1 MILSTHNST
10 LCATR
15 RGWVRIPN
23 EMVEDLVTQGKAQVI
38 KGSGK
43 LQHASKFPPLSASE
57 ATAIRNMD
65 FRVASYNNRAMAT
78 KVGEP
83 VDPVLKPEPAT
94 EPTTEAV
101 KPEPKPK
108 AKPKPQED

>member
-1 MILSTHNST
+1 ML
-10 LCATR
+10 
-15 RGWVRIPN
+15 
-23 EMVEDLVTQGKAQVI
+23 EDLVAQGKAQVI

-43 LQHASKFPPLSASE
+43 IQHAGKFPPLSASE

-78 KVGEP
+78 KVGGP
-83 VDPVLKPEPAT
+83 VEPVLKPAPDPEPV
-94 EPTTEAV
+94 TEAV
-101 KPEPKPK
+101 KPDTKPK